1 MQPVVDRLKDDYAG
15 HITFADLDANGDGK
29 TAFEAG
35 QLPGHPAFVIMQP
48 DGRELWRGFGPVE
61 ESDLI
66 TALDNALAR

>member
-15 HITFADLDANGDGK
+15 RITFVELDANGDGE

-48 DGRELWRGFGPVE
+48 DGRELWRGFGLVE